1 MPPWLRAMRAD
12 LLVALPLVGREGTR
26 PGSLA
31 TSRKLTAETGAGAG
45 AGAVPLAKGA
55 VLVELLSVKDCTMS
69 EEAATAGVEAE
80 AGAGAGATGSEE
92 DRANAPIAPDPVKV
106 LGRVPA
112 AAVAVDSTVLLLMLL
127 LLLLLGF
134 VVPAAPEEATRRGA
148 LRMCTSVLGAEGTDT
163 DADADAD
170 AAGCAAG
177 RPTNLV
183 FSK

>member
-55 VLVELLSVKDCTMS
+55 VLVELLSVKGCTMS
-69 EEAATAGVEAE
+69 EGAATAGVEAE
-80 AGAGAGATGSEE
+80 AGAGAGAGATGSEE

-112 AAVAVDSTVLLLMLL
+112 AAVAVDSTVLLL

-148 LRMCTSVLGAEGTDT
+148 LRVCTSVLGAEGTDT